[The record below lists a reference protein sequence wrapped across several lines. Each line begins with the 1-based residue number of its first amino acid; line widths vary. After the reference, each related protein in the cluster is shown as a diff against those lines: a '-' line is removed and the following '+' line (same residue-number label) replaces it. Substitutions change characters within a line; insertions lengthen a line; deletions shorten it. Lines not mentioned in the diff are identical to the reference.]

1 MKNNKILF
9 ACPPFD
15 GHFNPLS
22 GLAVHLLK
30 AGYDVR
36 WYTAKAFEKKVQRL
50 TIPFYPFK
58 RTMEINQENLNE
70 LFPEREKLNGGIAK
84 IKFDIRKV
92 FVESAIPQFEDIK
105 DICREFDFDLLICD
119 NGFTGGQLVKEKL
132 GKKVIVI
139 GVTPLGETS
148 KDVPPTGLGLTPAH
162 SFMGKQLQSLMRT
175 VLNKVVFKESSRLYD
190 EVLTSY
196 GLPPVNDSIFNIAS
210 RYMDLFLQIGVPGF
224 EYYRSD
230 ISSKVRFIGPLLPH
244 KQAHTYNFAHADKLA
259 AYEKVILISQGTVD
273 NKEPEKLIIP
283 TIEALKDKPYLLIA
297 ATGYSKTEELR
308 KKYAQANVV
317 IEDFVDFSY
326 ILPHTDVFV
335 TNGGYGSTFLS
346 LANEVPIVA
355 AGLHE
360 GKNEICARIGYFK
373 VGINL
378 KTERPKPAQIKK
390 SVEAILSDTKY
401 KKNVAALK
409 DEFKHYPTLT
419 LCQQYIKE
427 ILETA
432 SEPRTVLSIA

>member
-1 MKNNKILF
+1 
-9 ACPPFD
+9 
-15 GHFNPLS
+15 
-22 GLAVHLLK
+22 
-30 AGYDVR
+30 
-36 WYTAKAFEKKVQRL
+36 
-50 TIPFYPFK
+50 
-58 RTMEINQENLNE
+58 
-70 LFPEREKLNGGIAK
+70 
-84 IKFDIRKV
+84 
-92 FVESAIPQFEDIK
+92 
-105 DICREFDFDLLICD
+105 
-119 NGFTGGQLVKEKL
+119 
-132 GKKVIVI
+132 
-139 GVTPLGETS
+139 
-148 KDVPPTGLGLTPAH
+148 
-162 SFMGKQLQSLMRT
+162 MRT
-175 VLNKVVFKESSRLYD
+175 VLNKVVFKESSQLYN
-190 EVLTSY
+190 EVITSY

-230 ISSKVRFIGPLLPH
+230 ISPKVRFIGPLLPP
-244 KQAHTYNFAHADKLA
+244 KQATTHNFAHADKLA

-308 KKYAQANVV
+308 KKYAQANVI

-360 GKNEICARIGYFK
+360 GKNEICARIGYFN

-378 KTERPKPAQIKK
+378 KTERPKPAQIRK

-401 KKNVAALK
+401 KKNVALK
-409 DEFKHYPTLT
+409 QEFKHYPTLT
-419 LCQQYIKE
+419 LCVQYIKE
-427 ILETA
+427 ILDTA